1 MKNGIAREAVILVG
15 VVRSGVT
22 DLEVEENLEELAQL
36 VRSAGGEV
44 KAVAVQKKDRPDPA
58 TFIGRGKVE
67 ELAQLAKTLP
77 AKTVIFDDD
86 LSPSQVQNL
95 EERLDAKV
103 MDRPWL
109 ILSLF
114 AQRARTEEARTQVSL
129 AQYRYLLPR
138 LAGRWTHFSRQEGGI
153 GMKGVGE
160 TQLELD
166 RRLVRKKI
174 QKLEADLEAV
184 ERARRELHKSHDW
197 LPRVALTGYTNAG
210 KSTLFNALTGS
221 SVYAD
226 DRLFATLDARVARV
240 NRPSALPLLVSD
252 TVGFI
257 RKLPHHLVAAFRS
270 TLGEAAGADLVLHV
284 VDRSHP
290 RYADQERIG
299 MEVLEELAIERERVL
314 TVYNKADRVPGAEG
328 APFPMISAATGQ
340 GLDGLIQA
348 VEERLLPSFRLARK
362 AVPWTESARLD
373 GWKKNPMTVRIVKE
387 ADGCVVEYWMRQ

>member
-58 TFIGRGKVE
+58 TFIGRGKVD
-67 ELAQLAKTLP
+67 ELAQLVKTLP

-86 LSPSQVQNL
+86 LSPSQVQEL

-103 MDRPWL
+103 LDRPWL

-114 AQRARTEEARTQVSL
+114 AQRARTEEAKTQVSL
-129 AQYRYLLPR
+129 AQYQYLLPR

-240 NRPSALPLLVSD
+240 NRPSALPLLFSD

-257 RKLPHHLVAAFRS
+257 RKLPHHLIAAFRS

-290 RYADQERIG
+290 RFAEHETVG
-299 MEVLEELAIERERVL
+299 NGVLEELAIARERVL
-314 TVYNKADRVPGAEG
+314 TVYNKADRVPGMEEAG
-328 APFPMISAATGQ
+328 FPMVSAATGH
-340 GLDGLIQA
+340 GLDALLRA
-348 VEERLLPSFRLARK
+348 VEERLLPQFHLVRK
-362 AVPWTESARLD
+362 AVPWAESARLD
-373 GWKKNPMTVRIVKE
+373 GWKKNPMTVRIAKGE
-387 ADGCVVEYWMRQ
+387 DGFVVEYWMRQ